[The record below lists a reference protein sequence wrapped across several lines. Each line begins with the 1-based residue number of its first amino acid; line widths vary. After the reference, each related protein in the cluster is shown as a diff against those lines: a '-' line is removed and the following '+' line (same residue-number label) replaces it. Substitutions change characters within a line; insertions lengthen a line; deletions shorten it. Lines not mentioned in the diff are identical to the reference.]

1 MVGSLLITVGL
12 LLSAGEG
19 GRAQPTAP
27 PESKRVLVDGS
38 STVAP
43 ITKAVAEE
51 FKEIRPDVDVVVGIS
66 GTSGGFRRF
75 CPGETDINDASRA
88 IKKAEIEA
96 CAQNGVQYIELLIA
110 LDGITIAV
118 DRETQIFQDE
128 GICLTVG
135 ELELLWAR
143 EAEGV
148 ISHWNQVRRSF
159 ADKPITLSGA
169 ASTSGTYDFFTAA
182 INRAEGDTRADY
194 FATEE
199 DQLLAEQ
206 ISQDPFALAYF
217 GFAFFVGNSDKVQAV
232 AVDPRRT
239 LIDAPE
245 GVLEEINRIRSE
257 NSKPPLVN
265 EGGECRG
272 ILPDLDTIGS
282 FEYEPLSRPLYIY
295 VNSQSGEREAVDA
308 FVDFYLTDEMFANE
322 EFLLDVGYI
331 RLARPLR
338 EAVRACWEKRVLGT
352 AFDGEFAG
360 LELKEIAQGYQ
371 AHCGVE

>member
-1 MVGSLLITVGL
+1 
-12 LLSAGEG
+12 
-19 GRAQPTAP
+19 
-27 PESKRVLVDGS
+27 LVDGS

-43 ITKAVAEE
+43 ITQAVAEE
-51 FKEIRPDVDVVVGIS
+51 FKEVRPEIDVVVGIS

-75 CPGETDINDASRA
+75 CPAETDINDASRA

-96 CAQNGVQYIELLIA
+96 CAENGVEYIELLIA
-110 LDGITIAV
+110 LDGITVAV
-118 DRETQIFQDE
+118 DRETRIFQGE
-128 GICLTVG
+128 AVCMTVG

-148 ISHWNQVRRSF
+148 ITRWNQVRRGF
-159 ADKPITLSGA
+159 ADGPITLSGA

-182 INRAEGDTRADY
+182 VNREEGDIRVDY

-206 ISQDPFALAYF
+206 VSQDPLALTFF
-217 GFAFFVGNSDKVQAV
+217 GFAFFVGNSDIVQAV
-232 AVDPRRT
+232 AIDPRRT

-245 GVLEEINRIRSE
+245 DVLDQINKLRAE
-257 NSKPPLVN
+257 HGKPPLIN

-295 VNSQSGEREAVDA
+295 VNHRSSEREAVDA
-308 FVDFYLTDEMFANE
+308 FVDFYLTDEIFGSE

-338 EAVRACWEKRVLGT
+338 EATRTCWEERVLGT
-352 AFDGEFAG
+352 AFAGEFAG
-360 LELKEIAQGYQ
+360 LAPDEIARRYK